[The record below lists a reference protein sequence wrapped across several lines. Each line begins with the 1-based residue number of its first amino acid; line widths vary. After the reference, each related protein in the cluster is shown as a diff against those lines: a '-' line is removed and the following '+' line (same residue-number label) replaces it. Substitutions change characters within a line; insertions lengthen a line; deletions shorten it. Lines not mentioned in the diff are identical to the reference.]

1 MKKEALPTTVIE
13 LHLQRWCIVF
23 TFTAAFH
30 TGGGHLPLSLATAL
44 LICGVGVFVFAI
56 IVYDAY
62 RTYWSDFG

>member
-1 MKKEALPTTVIE
+1 M
-13 LHLQRWCIVF
+13 F